1 MFNKKE
7 LVYHLEEIADFL
19 EFNGENPF
27 KINAFRNGANAIRR
41 YEDDFEKLIKEKN
54 LDSIKG
60 IGKALQSIIYEF
72 YENNSSQL
80 YNELKSKIPDS
91 LLEIFQ
97 IKGLGPKKISVLHK
111 ELNINSIGELEYA
124 CKENR
129 LLLLKGFGKTTQEKI
144 LNEIEKIKI
153 NRKFVLLDTAD
164 EIQQQILNV
173 LNKFNSIK
181 EISIT
186 GEFRRCLEIISK
198 IEFVVLVDKI
208 INFENELNKKFNFK
222 KYEDYYSLLLDQNIS
237 ILIYTTKTKNE
248 FISKL
253 FFTTGSNEFIN
264 KIGIKN
270 ISEKITDEGKIFEDI
285 KMEYVPPEMR
295 EEQYFEIQNKK
306 LSCGSFGKEPSNLTL
321 EKFKGFFHFHTTF
334 SDGNDSL
341 ENMVLAANKLGF
353 DYFIVCDHSKSAFY
367 ANGLKE
373 ENLIEQK
380 NEIVRIS
387 KKLNL
392 HLLQGIESD
401 ILVNGE
407 LDYSDEILQNLDF
420 VVASVHSR
428 FNLSKD
434 EMTQRIIR
442 AVENP
447 FTKVLGHPTGRLLLS
462 RPSYELDLKK
472 VIDACSAN
480 NVAIEINAN
489 PHRLDL
495 DWRMIFYAREK
506 GCLFSISPDAHSTED
521 ILLIKYGIMIAQKT
535 GLKCDEV
542 INCFSFNNFEHYI
555 LNKK

>member
-7 LVYHLEEIADFL
+7 LINHLEVIADFL
-19 EFNGENPF
+19 EYNGENPF

-41 YEDDFEKLIKEKN
+41 YEDDFEQLIKEKK

-97 IKGLGPKKISVLHK
+97 IKGLGPKKISVLNK
-111 ELNINSIGELEYA
+111 ELSITSIGELEYA

-129 LLLLKGFGKTTQEKI
+129 LILLKGFGKTTQEKI

-153 NRKFVLLDTAD
+153 NSQFVLLDTAD
-164 EIQQQILNV
+164 KIQQQLLNLV
-173 LNKFNSIK
+173 NDFNSIK
-181 EISIT
+181 EISVT
-186 GEFRRCLEIISK
+186 GEFRRNLEIISK
-198 IEFVVLVDKI
+198 IEFVILINDIKI
-208 INFENELNKKFNFK
+208 FENELSKKFNFTK
-222 KYEDYYSLLLDQNIS
+222 NENYYSLSFSIN
-237 ILIYTTKTKNE
+237 ILIIIFVTQTKND

-264 KIGIKN
+264 KLGIKN
-270 ISEKITDEGKIFEDI
+270 ISEKITDEEKIFEEI
-285 KMEYVPPEMR
+285 KMEYVAPEMR

-306 LSCGSFGKEPSNLTL
+306 FKEPSDLTL

-341 ENMVLAANKLGF
+341 ENMVIAANKLGF
-353 DYFIVCDHSKSAFY
+353 EYFIVCDHSKSAFY

-380 NEIVRIS
+380 IEIARVG

-392 HLLQGIESD
+392 PILQGIESD

-407 LDYSDEILQNLDF
+407 LDYSDEILKSLDF
-420 VVASVHSR
+420 VVASIHSR

-434 EMTQRIIR
+434 EMTQRIIH

-462 RPSYELDLKK
+462 RPPYQLDLKK
-472 VIDACSAN
+472 VIDACAEN

-506 GCLFSISPDAHSTED
+506 GCLFSINPDAHSSED
-521 ILLIKYGIMIAQKT
+521 ILLIKYGIMIARKAGLQKE
-535 GLKCDEV
+535 EV
-542 INCFSFNNFEHYI
+542 INCFSIDEFKNYI
-555 LNKK
+555 LKQN

>member
-7 LVYHLEEIADFL
+7 LVNHLEEIADFL

-41 YEDDFEKLIKEKN
+41 YEDDFEKLIKEKKI
-54 LDSIKG
+54 DSIKG

-97 IKGLGPKKISVLHK
+97 IKGLGPKKISVLNK
-111 ELNINSIGELEYA
+111 ELNIASIGELEYA

-129 LLLLKGFGKTTQEKI
+129 LVLLKGFGKTTQEKI

-153 NRKFVLLDTAD
+153 NRQFVLLDTAD

-173 LNKFNSIK
+173 LNKFHSIK
-181 EISIT
+181 EINIT
-186 GEFRRCLEIISK
+186 GEFRRVMEIISK
-198 IEFVVLVDKI
+198 LEFVALIDGI
-208 INFENELNKKFNFK
+208 DNFEIELRKKFNFQ
-222 KYEDYYSLLLDQNIS
+222 KYDEYYSLLLNINIP
-237 ILIYTTKTKNE
+237 ILIYTTETKNE

-270 ISEKITDEGKIFEDI
+270 ISDKITDEEKIFEEI
-285 KMEYVPPEMR
+285 KIEYVTPEMR
-295 EEQYFEIQNKK
+295 EKQYFEIQNKN
-306 LSCGSFGKEPSNLTL
+306 FKEPSDLTL

-341 ENMVLAANKLGF
+341 ENMVIAANKIGF
-353 DYFIVCDHSKSAFY
+353 EYFIVCDHSKSAFY

-380 NEIVRIS
+380 NEINRVS

-392 HLLQGIESD
+392 PILHGIESD

-407 LDYSDEILQNLDF
+407 LDYSNEILKSLDF

-434 EMTQRIIR
+434 EMTQRIID

-472 VIDACSAN
+472 IIDACAAN

-506 GCLFSISPDAHSTED
+506 GCLFSINPDAHSIED
-521 ILLIKYGIMIAQKT
+521 ILLIKYGIMIAHKT
-535 GLKCDEV
+535 GLKCKEV
-542 INCFSFNNFEHYI
+542 INCFSLNEFKNYI
-555 LNKK
+555 

>member
-7 LVYHLEEIADFL
+7 LVNHLEEIADFL

-129 LLLLKGFGKTTQEKI
+129 LVLLKGFGKTTQEKI

-186 GEFRRCLEIISK
+186 GEFRRVREIISNL
-198 IEFVVLVDKI
+198 EFVALIGNID
-208 INFENELNKKFNFK
+208 NFEIELDKKFKFQKN
-222 KYEDYYSLLLDQNIS
+222 ENYYSLLLDINIPIS
-237 ILIYTTKTKNE
+237 IYTTKTKNE

-341 ENMVLAANKLGF
+341 ENMVLVANKLGF

-447 FTKVLGHPTGRLLLS
+447 FTNVLGHPTGRLLLS

-506 GCLFSISPDAHSTED
+506 GCLFSINPDAHSTED

-535 GLKCDEV
+535 GLKCEEV

-555 LNKK
+555 LDKK

>member
-7 LVYHLEEIADFL
+7 LVNHLEEIADFL

-41 YEDDFEKLIKEKN
+41 YEDDFEKLIKEKK

-97 IKGLGPKKISVLHK
+97 IKGLGPKKISVLNK
-111 ELNINSIGELEYA
+111 ELNIASIGELEYA

-129 LLLLKGFGKTTQEKI
+129 LVLLKGFGKTTQEKI

-153 NRKFVLLDTAD
+153 NRQFVLLDTAD
-164 EIQQQILNV
+164 EIQQQMLNV
-173 LNKFNSIK
+173 LNKFHSIK
-181 EISIT
+181 EINIT
-186 GEFRRCLEIISK
+186 GEFRRVMEIISK
-198 IEFVVLVDKI
+198 LEFVALIDGI
-208 INFENELNKKFNFK
+208 DNFEIELRKKFNFQ
-222 KYEDYYSLLLDQNIS
+222 KYDEYYSLLLNINIP
-237 ILIYTTKTKNE
+237 ILIYTTETKNE

-270 ISEKITDEGKIFEDI
+270 ISDKITDEEKIFEEI
-285 KMEYVPPEMR
+285 KIEYVTPEMR
-295 EEQYFEIQNKK
+295 EKQYFEIQNKN
-306 LSCGSFGKEPSNLTL
+306 FKEPSDLTL

-341 ENMVLAANKLGF
+341 ENMVIAANKIGF
-353 DYFIVCDHSKSAFY
+353 EYFIVCDHSKSAFY

-380 NEIVRIS
+380 NEINRVS

-392 HLLQGIESD
+392 PILHGIESD

-407 LDYSDEILQNLDF
+407 LDYSNEILKSLDF

-434 EMTQRIIR
+434 EMTQRIID

-472 VIDACSAN
+472 IIDACAAN

-506 GCLFSISPDAHSTED
+506 GCLFSINPDAHSIED
-521 ILLIKYGIMIAQKT
+521 ILLIKYGIMIAHKT
-535 GLKCDEV
+535 GLKCKEV
-542 INCFSFNNFEHYI
+542 INCFSLNEFKNYI
-555 LNKK
+555 

>member
-7 LVYHLEEIADFL
+7 LVNHLEEIADFL

-41 YEDDFEKLIKEKN
+41 YEDDFEKLIKEKKI
-54 LDSIKG
+54 DSIKG

-97 IKGLGPKKISVLHK
+97 IKGLGPKKISVLNK
-111 ELNINSIGELEYA
+111 ELNIASIGELEYA

-129 LLLLKGFGKTTQEKI
+129 LVLLKGFGKTTQEKI

-153 NRKFVLLDTAD
+153 NRQFVLLDTAD
-164 EIQQQILNV
+164 EIQQQMLNV
-173 LNKFNSIK
+173 LNKFHSIK
-181 EISIT
+181 EINIT
-186 GEFRRCLEIISK
+186 GEFRRVMEIISK
-198 IEFVVLVDKI
+198 LEFVALIDGI
-208 INFENELNKKFNFK
+208 DNFEIELRKKFNFQ
-222 KYEDYYSLLLDQNIS
+222 KYDEYYSLLLNINIP
-237 ILIYTTKTKNE
+237 ILIYTTETKNE

-270 ISEKITDEGKIFEDI
+270 ISDKITDEEKIFEEI
-285 KMEYVPPEMR
+285 KIEYVTPEMR
-295 EEQYFEIQNKK
+295 EKQYFEIQNKN
-306 LSCGSFGKEPSNLTL
+306 FKEPSDLTL

-341 ENMVLAANKLGF
+341 ENMVIAANKIGF
-353 DYFIVCDHSKSAFY
+353 EYFIVCDHSKSAFY

-380 NEIVRIS
+380 NEINRVS

-392 HLLQGIESD
+392 PILHGIESD

-407 LDYSDEILQNLDF
+407 LDYSNEILKSLDF

-434 EMTQRIIR
+434 EMTQRIID

-472 VIDACSAN
+472 IIDACAAN

-506 GCLFSISPDAHSTED
+506 GCLFSINPDAHSIED
-521 ILLIKYGIMIAQKT
+521 ILLIKYGIMIAHKT
-535 GLKCDEV
+535 GLKCKEV
-542 INCFSFNNFEHYI
+542 INCFSLNEFKNYI
-555 LNKK
+555 